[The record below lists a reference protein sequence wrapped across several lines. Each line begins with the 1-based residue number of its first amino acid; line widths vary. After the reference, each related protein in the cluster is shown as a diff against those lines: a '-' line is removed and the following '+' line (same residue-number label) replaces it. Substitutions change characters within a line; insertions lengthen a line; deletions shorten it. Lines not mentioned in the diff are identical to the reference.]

1 MTPIIE
7 RATFISKMLNE
18 TKSEDRVLNLRIM
31 AISEQVKA
39 LILDLEKEETNKA
52 KALEITSL

>member
-1 MTPIIE
+1 
-7 RATFISKMLNE
+7 MLNE